1 MCLSQESR
9 GQKMSD
15 IKPVGWQVR
24 VVTEA
29 MMDSVVV
36 DGEHL
41 TRCHEQLHV
50 MRHLLPVPDVDVT
63 RTSAR

>member
-1 MCLSQESR
+1 M
-9 GQKMSD
+9 
-15 IKPVGWQVR
+15 R